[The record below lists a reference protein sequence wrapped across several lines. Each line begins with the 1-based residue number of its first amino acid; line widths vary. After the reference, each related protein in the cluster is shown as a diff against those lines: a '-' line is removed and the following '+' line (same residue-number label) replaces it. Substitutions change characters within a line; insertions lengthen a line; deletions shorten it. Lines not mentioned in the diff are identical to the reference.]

1 MKNYRIGELSKYL
14 GVTPDFIKY
23 YEKEGLITS
32 IPETSPKLYPFNQS
46 SKILECIKLKN
57 LGFTAKE
64 MQDYLFSDTLK
75 DYRETKQELDYETRK
90 NIAFIKE
97 IDDYQRWIK
106 TYKNDPLPYALQTV
120 DSFYFLKHTSFSI
133 SCDFWLGPPIGLK
146 PFEGKDSYNALEYGC
161 RKYSI
166 PFLK

>member
-90 NIAFIKE
+90 KHCLH
-97 IDDYQRWIK
+97 QR
-106 TYKNDPLPYALQTV
+106 NRRLPEMDQNLQKRST
-120 DSFYFLKHTSFSI
+120 SLFPGNRRFLLF
-133 SCDFWLGPPIGLK
+133 P
-146 PFEGKDSYNALEYGC
+146 
-161 RKYSI
+161 
-166 PFLK
+166 

>member
-14 GVTPDFIKY
+14 VVTPDFIKY

-106 TYKNDPLPYALQTV
+106 TYKNDPLP
-120 DSFYFLKHTSFSI
+120 FS
-133 SCDFWLGPPIGLK
+133 P
-146 PFEGKDSYNALEYGC
+146 
-161 RKYSI
+161 
-166 PFLK
+166 

>member
-1 MKNYRIGELSKYL
+1 MKDYRIGELSKYL

-75 DYRETKQELDYETRK
+75 DYRETKQELITKPE
-90 NIAFIKE
+90 
-97 IDDYQRWIK
+97 K
-106 TYKNDPLPYALQTV
+106 TLP
-120 DSFYFLKHTSFSI
+120 SSK
-133 SCDFWLGPPIGLK
+133 K
-146 PFEGKDSYNALEYGC
+146 
-161 RKYSI
+161 
-166 PFLK
+166 

>member
-32 IPETSPKLYPFNQS
+32 ISENSPKLYPFNQS

-90 NIAFIKE
+90 
-97 IDDYQRWIK
+97 
-106 TYKNDPLPYALQTV
+106 TLP
-120 DSFYFLKHTSFSI
+120 SSK
-133 SCDFWLGPPIGLK
+133 K
-146 PFEGKDSYNALEYGC
+146 
-161 RKYSI
+161 
-166 PFLK
+166 

>member
-90 NIAFIKE
+90 NIAFIVLRL
-97 IDDYQRWIK
+97 IIQNNLVQSLFAQFIFCLNSHYLLFFI
-106 TYKNDPLPYALQTV
+106 LFPY
-120 DSFYFLKHTSFSI
+120 F
-133 SCDFWLGPPIGLK
+133 
-146 PFEGKDSYNALEYGC
+146 N
-161 RKYSI
+161 
-166 PFLK
+166 